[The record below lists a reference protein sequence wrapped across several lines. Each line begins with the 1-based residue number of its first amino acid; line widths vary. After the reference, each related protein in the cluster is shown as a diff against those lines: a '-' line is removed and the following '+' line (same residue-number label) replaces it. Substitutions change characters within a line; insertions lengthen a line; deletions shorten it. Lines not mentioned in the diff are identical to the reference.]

1 MNKWIIGGIVT
12 AILVVAFLVWLFKAS
27 SQPLLGTKQ
36 TDLGR
41 KHVPAGSL
49 QNAEGD
55 MATSGDHY
63 GDWIRAGVY
72 ESPLDDGNL
81 IHSLEHGY
89 VILSYNC
96 EKQVTGYPST
106 WFGAGRVQGTVYAHE
121 GEEEE
126 AETNEST
133 GSANLSKDCHNL
145 VDQLIS
151 VYEKKGK
158 RKLIIVPRPQ
168 MSTKITLYAWN
179 YLLKLDQ
186 FDEEKIVQ
194 FIDTYRD
201 QGPERT
207 AE

>member
-1 MNKWIIGGIVT
+1 M
-12 AILVVAFLVWLFKAS
+12 
-27 SQPLLGTKQ
+27 
-36 TDLGR
+36 TDMGR

-49 QNAEGD
+49 QNSQGD

-63 GDWIRAGVY
+63 GEWTRAGVY
-72 ESPLDDGNL
+72 ETPLDDGNL

-89 VILSYNC
+89 VILSYKCAVLDSRTEATESGEQGSDEQC
-96 EKQVTGYPST
+96 EDTKNQ
-106 WFGAGRVQGTVYAHE
+106 
-121 GEEEE
+121 
-126 AETNEST
+126 
-133 GSANLSKDCHNL
+133 L
-145 VDQLIS
+145 VKI
-151 VYEKKGK
+151 YEKKGK

-168 MSTKITLYAWN
+168 MDTKITLYAWN